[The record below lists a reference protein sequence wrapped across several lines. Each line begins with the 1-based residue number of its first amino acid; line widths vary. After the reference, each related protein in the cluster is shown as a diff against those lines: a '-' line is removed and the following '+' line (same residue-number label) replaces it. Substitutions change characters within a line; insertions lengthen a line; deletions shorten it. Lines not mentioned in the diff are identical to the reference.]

1 MKHKSKLR
9 SSLLV
14 LTCLLVC
21 QAAMATTTRVGAEFV
36 GETVTPVTVTVNL
49 ANGTKPNQWK
59 PGDPVKEIPMRFRR
73 PKGWERPEALP
84 RGYGIDPLALKQ
96 WDATPSNG
104 FGGGAQF
111 DTPLVN
117 VDGLDFTGVNPSDTN
132 GDVGIDH
139 YVQSINNSASS
150 GILIL
155 NKADGTTAA
164 QFVLDDIAA
173 GSGTGCGGGRG
184 DPVIMYDQYVDNG
197 PGNPKGRWVLTEFT
211 STSLCIY
218 ISVTESPIGP
228 TNDSTWHIYEFNSAS
243 GGLPDYPKFGVW
255 RDAYYMGA
263 NESNR
268 QYAFDRDNMINGDPA
283 RGYQVFST
291 VGLPGFGFQHL
302 MPADADGETLP
313 PAGAPGIFMRH
324 RDAQYHGDPG
334 SDVLEIWEFT
344 TDFDNPGNSAITGPI
359 NIDVSDFDTN
369 LGGTNFGDLS
379 VPQPDG
385 ATNLFPLKQPLMW
398 RVQHRTLDDKQYLIG
413 NMTTDVNGNDYHGV
427 RWWILERPAA
437 STAGGWILSDEGTYT
452 SGDGITTGDGVHR
465 WMASAAMDGSGNV
478 AIGYNTS
485 SVAGNNNSAA
495 DVYAGM
501 RYAGRLASDPAG
513 TMPRGENSIIEGTAS
528 NSSGRYGDYT
538 SLSVDPVD
546 ECTFWYT
553 AQYNT
558 SGNWS
563 TRVASFRF
571 EQCGCLLD
579 IGGVD
584 LISAVANTDNNIQL
598 TWDDEPVIVDP
609 DLIYANGF
617 DGETNAAI
625 VEFRIYRSTTPGGGY
640 ELIDVLP
647 GQVGAGPYTYDDD
660 TVSAGTTYY
669 YIVRT
674 SDGGACFSSDSTEQS
689 ATATGVCTLEP
700 VFAGIENA
708 DNDATSTCGITTGWS
723 AASSQCPNGLGDI
736 NYSVYRSTDP
746 AFVPSGANQIAT
758 GIDALT
764 YNDMAPDLVSD
775 TDFFYIVRAT
785 DLDNGLEE
793 TNTVLASAFPTGEIT
808 PEVFNENLDAY
819 VDFTDAE
826 ASGWST
832 FADAG
837 ATDWRIESGDDNT
850 TGTSVAFVSS
860 DLAAVADKSLMTK
873 QFSPSAT
880 SVLSFFHKYDFEPT
894 YDGGVLEIL
903 VDGSGTWVDLE
914 SNFITGS
921 YDATLNGGFGQP
933 LGARP
938 AWNGLQATFTQI
950 EVDLSAYAGQVVN
963 VRWRMGTDVSVAAG
977 DWKIDDIVIT
987 DSGTFGVCTPAP

>member
-1 MKHKSKLR
+1 
-9 SSLLV
+9 
-14 LTCLLVC
+14 
-21 QAAMATTTRVGAEFV
+21 MATTTRVGAEFV

-571 EQCGCLLD
+571 EQCGCLLSID
-579 IGGVD
+579 PVTLTSVNAD
-584 LISAVANTDNNIQL
+584 SDNNINVA
-598 TWDDEPVIVDP
+598 WDDAP
-609 DLIYANGF
+609 
-617 DGETNAAI
+617 NAEI
-625 VEFRIYRSTTPGGGY
+625 TEYRIYRSTTPGAGY
-640 ELIDVLP
+640 VLIDTVVDTSP
-647 GQVGAGPYTYDDD
+647 GVANSGLYDYDDNS
-660 TVSAGTTYY
+660 VSAGTTYY
-669 YIVRT
+669 YVVRS
-674 SDGGACFSSDSTEQS
+674 SDGAACSSANSVELS
-689 ATATGVCTLEP
+689 ATATGLCTLAP
-700 VFAGIENA
+700 DFNGVVSASNNA
-708 DNDATSTCGITTGWS
+708 AATCGITVDWTAG
-723 AASSQCPNGLGDI
+723 SSLCPAGSGDLT
-736 NYSVYRSTDP
+736 YSVYRSTDP
-746 AFVPSGANQIAT
+746 GFVPSLANQIAT
-758 GIDALT
+758 GLDVLIYD
-764 YNDMAPDLVSD
+764 DQDPGLVSD
-775 TDFFYIVRAT
+775 TDYYYVVRAT
-785 DLDNGLEE
+785 DTDNSLEE
-793 TNTVLASAFPTGEIT
+793 SNDEVVSAFPTGSIT
-808 PEVFNENLDAY
+808 PQVFLEDLNAY
-819 VDFTDAE
+819 ADITDAQ
-826 ASGWST
+826 AAGWST
-832 FADAG
+832 VADQG
-837 ATDWRIESGDDNT
+837 VNDWRIEIGDDNPN
-850 TGTSVAFVSS
+850 GPSNGSGSAFVST
-860 DLAAVADKSLMTK
+860 DVATAADKSLITK
-873 QFSPSAT
+873 SFSPSVT
-880 SVLSFFHKYDFEPT
+880 SVLSFYHKHDFEFDPT
-894 YDGGVLEIL
+894 PWDGGVLEITF
-903 VDGSGTWVDLE
+903 DGGNNWQDLGGQ
-914 SNFITGS
+914 ITQGG
-921 YDATLNGGFGQP
+921 YNVTLNGSGGANP
-933 LGARP
+933 LGAVP
-938 AWNGLQATFTQI
+938 AWGGLQATYTQVL
-950 EVDLSAYAGQVVN
+950 VDLGPYAGQLVQ
-963 VRWRMGTDVSVAAG
+963 VRWRMGTDAFVGAG
-977 DWKIDDIVIT
+977 DWEIDDIEIT
-987 DSGTFGVCTPAP
+987 DSGSFGVCNLPPSDLIFENGFD